1 MVAVDFGLGMVHQI
15 GSGFGLGKCFFLD
28 FVGWLERMFIG
39 TEFFVFVFGVVFK
52 AGEGV

>member
-1 MVAVDFGLGMVHQI
+1 MVVVDFGLGMVHQI
-15 GSGFGLGKCFFLD
+15 ESGLGLGKCFFFD